1 MFNKIV
7 VAMFAMGAMA
17 QVSAK
22 SMDNLSLEL
31 GPSVLNTE
39 LSSASGLVSYG
50 KSLYAV
56 GDDSPWLFKLNQ
68 RFNIKD
74 KHLIKD
80 YPMTDDGRIVK
91 AVKPDYEAMA
101 MVEHELQD
109 WFLILGSGSKAEVR
123 EWGYM
128 ISKNTKKEI
137 ETSLAPLY
145 AQLYQAGGFTGDQE
159 LNIEGLAIAKD
170 KAFIFNRGNSGGNL
184 IFVLDKAEL
193 VDYMVGKTTQVTE
206 LKTFTVTLP
215 TVAGFEAGLSGGEF
229 WVEGK
234 SLVYTASVEAT
245 GDAYNDGEILGSFIG
260 LIPLKA
266 FNKQSTNIDLT
277 ANSVPLLND
286 AGQPI
291 ITKVESIAIVESDKD
306 EISGALVSDNDD
318 GTSEFFSFELEVE

>member
-109 WFLILGSGSKAEVR
+109 WFLILG
-123 EWGYM
+123 
-128 ISKNTKKEI
+128 
-137 ETSLAPLY
+137 
-145 AQLYQAGGFTGDQE
+145 
-159 LNIEGLAIAKD
+159 
-170 KAFIFNRGNSGGNL
+170 
-184 IFVLDKAEL
+184 
-193 VDYMVGKTTQVTE
+193 
-206 LKTFTVTLP
+206 
-215 TVAGFEAGLSGGEF
+215 
-229 WVEGK
+229 
-234 SLVYTASVEAT
+234 
-245 GDAYNDGEILGSFIG
+245 
-260 LIPLKA
+260 
-266 FNKQSTNIDLT
+266 
-277 ANSVPLLND
+277 
-286 AGQPI
+286 
-291 ITKVESIAIVESDKD
+291 
-306 EISGALVSDNDD
+306 
-318 GTSEFFSFELEVE
+318 